1 MIEPRLLFLGLFAI
15 SVYTQNCTV
24 QLCSLEIACPECP
37 IVPSLGCPQ
46 YTSTLSP
53 GARSVNEC
61 VCIPGTFGPTGSVQC
76 APCPRGTFTNTY
88 GSVQCAPCPQ
98 GTFTN
103 TSGSTM
109 CTVSI
114 PSLPPETT
122 PPKTMSKAIPVNT
135 YVQVTLVF
143 AAPLSV
149 SQVDAIKLKLATK
162 LNISP
167 DLIIV
172 KQSLQS
178 RRLLQT
184 GNYNVDITFPVSQSS
199 ISNSSYSNSS
209 YSNSS
214 YSNSSNT
221 SSTPDPLPL
230 FSGLSDLPLG
240 EFVAELQNVINE
252 EMPQWLSEIEIELP
266 PVMGIAVNVV
276 PVYVTPTPTTTAILP
291 TTPAPTPTTP
301 APTAPPPE
309 SQSSSTPVAMIA
321 GIAGAAAVLTG
332 AGIWAA
338 VHFGSGPRHPIS
350 AQYDVLAGVS
360 IQYQSSHFP
369 THKEC

>member
-15 SVYTQNCTV
+15 SVYTQNCAV
-24 QLCSLEIACPECP
+24 PLCSLEIACPECP

-53 GARSVNEC
+53 GALSVNEC

-76 APCPRGTFTNTY
+76 APCPQGTFTNTY
-88 GSVQCAPCPQ
+88 
-98 GTFTN
+98 
-103 TSGSTM
+103 GSTM

-114 PSLPPETT
+114 PPPETT
-122 PPKTMSKAIPVNT
+122 PTLKTKAIPVNT

-184 GNYNVDITFPVSQSS
+184 GNYNVDITFPVSQNS
-199 ISNSSYSNSS
+199 I
-209 YSNSS
+209 
-214 YSNSSNT
+214 
-221 SSTPDPLPL
+221 
-230 FSGLSDLPLG
+230 
-240 EFVAELQNVINE
+240 
-252 EMPQWLSEIEIELP
+252 
-266 PVMGIAVNVV
+266 
-276 PVYVTPTPTTTAILP
+276 
-291 TTPAPTPTTP
+291 
-301 APTAPPPE
+301 
-309 SQSSSTPVAMIA
+309 
-321 GIAGAAAVLTG
+321 
-332 AGIWAA
+332 
-338 VHFGSGPRHPIS
+338 
-350 AQYDVLAGVS
+350 
-360 IQYQSSHFP
+360 
-369 THKEC
+369 